1 MHLSQQLSLR
11 TARNMYTRNNQNIR
25 IAHGSQHD
33 YSKQSKHSKDAL
45 FAITNTLIFISD
57 VFIPSRAL
65 LLWSNKYVV
74 PLMLLVASGQQIH
87 NAYYVYNPLL
97 KW

>member
-1 MHLSQQLSLR
+1 MEHKKIAGLINVTIIGRFSTYMHLSHQLSLR

-25 IAHGSQHD
+25 IAHGTQHD

-57 VFIPSRAL
+57 VFILSRAL
-65 LLWSNKYVV
+65 LL
-74 PLMLLVASGQQIH
+74 
-87 NAYYVYNPLL
+87 
-97 KW
+97 